1 MRTSQNWIDHFR
13 SNLQVQRVDWS
24 LAPAITSEEKKEIID
39 SLKAWQLGETS
50 DGAHLLA
57 ASRKYAW
64 RIDDADYP
72 KAVELFIRE
81 EQKHGNNLGRYI
93 DSIGESRVQKDWGD
107 TLFRKIRYM
116 NSSMELWTIAVIT
129 VESTAQIFYQS
140 LKDATE
146 CTLLKQISTD
156 ILIDEAAHIEFQ
168 MERLAI
174 IYSTKDPISKFFAYH
189 FYKYFYYTVILVVW
203 FAHRRAFKAGK
214 NTFWKYFR
222 KMNLKFRRTIGE
234 LKYEENHVM
243 EPADYTAY

>member
-1 MRTSQNWIDHFR
+1 
-13 SNLQVQRVDWS
+13 
-24 LAPAITSEEKKEIID
+24 
-39 SLKAWQLGETS
+39 
-50 DGAHLLA
+50 
-57 ASRKYAW
+57 
-64 RIDDADYP
+64 
-72 KAVELFIRE
+72 
-81 EQKHGNNLGRYI
+81 
-93 DSIGESRVQKDWGD
+93 
-107 TLFRKIRYM
+107 M

-140 LKDATE
+140 LKDATD
-146 CTLLKQISTD
+146 CQLLKQISTD

-222 KMNLKFRRTIGE
+222 KMNFKFRKTIGE
-234 LKYEENHVM
+234 LKYQENPEM
-243 EPADYTAY
+243 TPAY